1 MAKIQTIQNLLLKE
15 KPKIPKAVKATLAT
29 VMVFVV
35 NFCAILPEKKLEIMV
50 HKEISIETMPEKEI
64 LTSRS

>member
-1 MAKIQTIQNLLLKE
+1 M
-15 KPKIPKAVKATLAT
+15 PKAVKATLAT

-64 LTSRS
+64 LTPRS